1 MRNLS
6 TFLTEGVLSSSSITD
21 LYVDANFVEFRYNGV
36 PYAVNFSDLPD
47 TRFPFTKRNFK
58 PAMREVEYLIK
69 KEVGNIIKTDPNW
82 AEIMS
87 EITRQLEA
95 LFIKTNNNITEVLI
109 DEFDVILVCD
119 GKAVSFNLIRYEDEP
134 FPSEE
139 AAIAYVE
146 GQLKPFKSARNY
158 KKIFDKIMLVMD
170 DNQYWESDED

>member
-6 TFLTEGVLSSSSITD
+6 EFLTEGLSVSSITD

-36 PYAVNFSDLPD
+36 PTAVNFSDLSV
-47 TRFPFTKRNFK
+47 TKFPFTKKNFK
-58 PAMREVEYLIK
+58 SAMMEVEYLIF
-69 KEVGNIIKTDPNW
+69 KETGKVIKNDPNW
-82 AEIMS
+82 PEVMAEITKR
-87 EITRQLEA
+87 IEA

-134 FPSEE
+134 FPTEE

-146 GQLKPFKSARNY
+146 GELKPFKNARNY

-170 DNQYWESDED
+170 DNHYWVSED